1 MKMIILI
8 EKATNI
14 VKFAGNNIKLLDNG
28 AIIDDNI
35 KAPNLNEQSAILLEV
50 DNLPQN
56 YKNDRFIY
64 VDGVWDAKD
73 EESLTEMKNE
83 KIVILKQEL
92 QNFIYSHYDQ
102 GTQAS
107 FIALYQQ
114 AKEQN
119 NTEVIA
125 QIQKVWDWIQSVL
138 DYYYFK
144 KEAIANATNYTE
156 LDNVTWDW
164 QEVEED
170 SHVELKDVISMLL
183 NDL

>member
-1 MKMIILI
+1 MKILV

-14 VKFAGNNIKLLDNG
+14 VKFASNNIKLLDNG
-28 AIIDDNI
+28 AIIDNNI
-35 KAPNLNEQSAILLEV
+35 KVPNLNEQSAILLEV
-50 DNLPQN
+50 NNLPQN
-56 YKNDRFIY
+56 YKNDKFTY

-73 EESLTEMKNE
+73 EESLIEIKNE
-83 KIVILKQEL
+83 KTAVLKKEL

-107 FIALYQQ
+107 FIALHQQ

-138 DYYYFK
+138 DYYYSK

-156 LDNVTWDW
+156 LNNIIWDW

-170 SHVELKDVISMLL
+170 SHVELKDVISMMSSSS
-183 NDL
+183 